1 MSMKSA
7 DFVSCMNK
15 CPLTAGWGTIASS
28 CLTFKSKPIDRCKM
42 ILVGIFYWIMMPVLC
57 IGWCYSIKHAKR
69 IKRKAKHFEEGLN
82 RLSKDAQKR
91 REDQHYQQIQAGQIG
106 DDTKVYELPL
116 PAQEV
121 LDIELEKL
129 QAQEVTSRRP
139 TKLSHMY
146 NDR

>member
-1 MSMKSA
+1 MQ
-7 DFVSCMNK
+7 
-15 CPLTAGWGTIASS
+15 G
-28 CLTFKSKPIDRCKM
+28 
-42 ILVGIFYWIMMPVLC
+42 
-57 IGWCYSIKHAKR
+57 
-69 IKRKAKHFEEGLN
+69 
-82 RLSKDAQKR
+82 KR
-91 REDQHYQQIQAGQIG
+91 RNWDFSQIGKGAEEQHYQQIQAGQIG